1 MMSNRKVLVLALWG
15 MLFPTCAFAYFSQ
28 GDQGEEIFS
37 FLSTFDSPR
46 NASIEKSGAAY
57 PSTDPTIV
65 QLNPAALRI
74 PDGTKRIAEIH
85 WQTGDM
91 AENQGTISYTSSYR
105 NFLYQ
110 VSYNWQDYGTIKGY
124 DELGNE
130 SGKEYNPLSQL
141 ATATVAFAMTHINVG
156 ATIKFASEKL
166 AEESGD
172 RTALGAAFDWGVSW
186 QSTSKLFGAALVGR
200 DFGALLRDYVD
211 DGYNDNFP
219 MSQTF
224 ALSFYY
230 RPVILPRLTIMG
242 ESTFPRFAE
251 PKFALGGE
259 YALGQSFFLRAGFT
273 RAWLDLTRDVKQLIS
288 ASSRPDEAQT
298 ARMLSA
304 GLGYNAKMF
313 SIDYSFSY
321 LAQGLGTEHRFGL
334 RIGL

>member
-1 MMSNRKVLVLALWG
+1 
-15 MLFPTCAFAYFSQ
+15 
-28 GDQGEEIFS
+28 
-37 FLSTFDSPR
+37 
-46 NASIEKSGAAY
+46 
-57 PSTDPTIV
+57 
-65 QLNPAALRI
+65 
-74 PDGTKRIAEIH
+74 
-85 WQTGDM
+85 
-91 AENQGTISYTSSYR
+91 
-105 NFLYQ
+105 
-110 VSYNWQDYGTIKGY
+110 
-124 DELGNE
+124 
-130 SGKEYNPLSQL
+130 
-141 ATATVAFAMTHINVG
+141 MTHINVG

-186 QSTSKLFGAALVGR
+186 QSTSKIFGVALVGR